1 MEANNRHIIFK
12 NSECVDK
19 ETLIEYKRNKLTGE
33 HKHVVEEHLIDCELC
48 SDALEG
54 FRTTENIKLD
64 VYALKLK
71 VLNISERPD
80 ILKVVYKNKH
90 SLRIAAGVFILIGIF
105 SLFLELIKNI
115 GSGKE
120 NIAQTNTGELKN
132 PNKIDYNYEI
142 NIPQQKKER
151 TPVQDNVLNT
161 NYFATHDESSKV
173 RTLTL
178 VL

>member
-1 MEANNRHIIFK
+1 LEANNRHIIFK

-33 HKHVVEEHLIDCELC
+33 HKHAVEQHLVDCELC

-80 ILKVVYKNKH
+80 IL
-90 SLRIAAGVFILIGIF
+90 
-105 SLFLELIKNI
+105 
-115 GSGKE
+115 
-120 NIAQTNTGELKN
+120 
-132 PNKIDYNYEI
+132 
-142 NIPQQKKER
+142 
-151 TPVQDNVLNT
+151 
-161 NYFATHDESSKV
+161 
-173 RTLTL
+173 
-178 VL
+178 